1 MTKLAWKKKL
11 SVGNAVI
18 DSEHRNLMEIIDNI
32 ESLIKAK
39 DGHALSQVF
48 GQLEQWLCIHFAN
61 ENHIAQSVNYDF
73 TQHKQAQQ
81 NLLKEARRLKEGV
94 AIKDSLWPEDEIKH
108 YSGYL
113 KRQLVEHITNADMR
127 MKSVLQ
133 HLPYDFLPESS
144 VHKCECGCSL

>member
-1 MTKLAWKKKL
+1 MTKLAWQKKL

-18 DSEHRNLMEIIDNI
+18 DSEHRNLIGIIDNI
-32 ESLIKAK
+32 ESLIDAK
-39 DGHALSQVF
+39 DGHALSQAF
-48 GQLEQWLCIHFAN
+48 AQLEQWLCIHFAN

-73 TQHKQAQQ
+73 TQHKLAQQ
-81 NLLKEARRLKEGV
+81 NLLKEAQHLKEGV
-94 AIKDSLWPEDEIKH
+94 ATKDGSWPEGEIKH

-127 MKSVLQ
+127 MKSALQ